1 MTAVIFDKDKLK
13 QEIKDKLGATLKER
27 GAYTAPI
34 VLGKSQA
41 ALYLNELMF
50 NATTSFRATKKILA
64 TIQAP
69 SLYDVARKIN
79 KGDTFLNITTTED
92 IKYTL

>member
-1 MTAVIFDKDKLK
+1 
-13 QEIKDKLGATLKER
+13 
-27 GAYTAPI
+27 
-34 VLGKSQA
+34 
-41 ALYLNELMF
+41 MF